1 MANAESKVVL
11 FDGVCNV
18 CNASVNFIIDRD
30 PAGVFQFA
38 SLQSPVGAALAG
50 EHGIRNE
57 VSTMVLIEDGV
68 AYTRSTAALRMARH
82 LRGPVRWV
90 SLLLFVPRPVRDV
103 LYRFFAA
110 NRYRWF
116 GQSESCRIPT
126 PDIRTRFLIHGGPL
140 PPAAR

>member
-30 PAGVFQFA
+30 PQGVFQFA
-38 SLQSPVGAALAG
+38 SLQSPVGAALAQ
-50 EHGIRNE
+50 EHGIPNE
-57 VSTMVLIEDGV
+57 VSTMVLIENGV

-90 SLLLFVPRPVRDV
+90 WLLLVVPRPLRDV
-103 LYRFFAA
+103 LYRYFAA

-126 PDIRTRFLIHGGPL
+126 PDIRRRFLPG
-140 PPAAR
+140 